1 MRYNFCMGDTEQYEP
16 FSQADTDVEISDLAR
31 PEGEEQRH
39 LAFSRWINSAF
50 ERRFGPKR
58 SPRPRVGAITTIV
71 FVVLAL
77 LLIVV
82 SYQSG
87 LLALLAKV
95 HFQTSTSSP
104 PRIVPEALAQS
115 SAFSCVM
122 DAAWSPNSDY
132 IAILGYHHDCTSYT
146 PEPGLMAV
154 YDVHTNRKI
163 EQIALDTPALQAL
176 HHYSVTN
183 VGIFYH
189 SILWSPDGTRL
200 AVLFSVA
207 SSVAPFE
214 GILLVDRN
222 DGHVKVM
229 LYRDVSTTLANEYL
243 AWDMTLGKAAHV
255 SYTPLISHAF
265 TYIVNVPVAISYT
278 WGSDGT
284 LIPGADPNIPPILI
298 GPTGN
303 PDGGAS
309 FTPWQSGQVSLTFQ
323 NGNSPVYLPGVYAWS
338 TSFAAWSPD
347 GRYLADGID
356 IAGQLTSP
364 TILPMSGEAL
374 QALQAAGLPTI
385 PVRDAGMAQIVAGL
399 KVPTITSPGTVEE
412 NVAWRP
418 DGRVVA
424 VMDGANHIDI
434 YDCASGHLL
443 TVLSL
448 PVGVASDIGGLIVLR
463 WSPDGQRLLASGPMI
478 GIGVVWGPGQL
489 PRV

>member
-1 MRYNFCMGDTEQYEP
+1 MGDTEQYDP
-16 FSQADTDVEISDLAR
+16 LSQADTDVEISDLAQ
-31 PEGEEQRH
+31 PEGEKQRH
-39 LAFSRWINSAF
+39 LAFSRWANSAF
-50 ERRFGPKR
+50 ERRFGPGR
-58 SPRPRVGAITTIV
+58 SPRRRVGVVTTIV
-71 FVVLAL
+71 FIVLVL
-77 LLIVV
+77 LLIAV

-87 LLALLAKV
+87 LLAILASV
-95 HFQTSTSSP
+95 RFQTPTSSP
-104 PRIVPEALAQS
+104 PRIVPEALAQTG
-115 SAFSCVM
+115 AFSCVM
-122 DAAWSPNSDY
+122 DAAWSPNSAY
-132 IAILGYHHDCTSYT
+132 LAILGYHHDCTSYA

-163 EQIALDTPALQAL
+163 EQVALDAPALQAL
-176 HHYSVTN
+176 HRYSVTN

-214 GILLVDRN
+214 GILLVDR
-222 DGHVKVM
+222 DGGQVKVM
-229 LYRDVSTTLANEYL
+229 LYRDTSTTLANEYL
-243 AWDMTLGKAAHV
+243 SWDIQQGKPASIA
-255 SYTPLISHAF
+255 YTPLISHAF

-278 WGSDGT
+278 WGGDGT
-284 LIPGADPNIPPILI
+284 LIPGADPDISPILI

-309 FTPWQSGQVSLTFQ
+309 FTPWQSGQVSLTYQ

-347 GRYLADGID
+347 GRYIADGID

-364 TILPMSGEAL
+364 TILPMGEQA
-374 QALQAAGLPTI
+374 QEALQAAGLPTL

-424 VMDGANHIDI
+424 VMDGSNHIDI
-434 YDCASGHLL
+434 YNCSSGHLL
-443 TVLSL
+443 AAL
-448 PVGVASDIGGLIVLR
+448 PLPTGVASDIGGLIVLR
-463 WSPDGQRLLASGPMI
+463 WSPDGRRLLASGPMI
-478 GIGVVWGPGQL
+478 GAGVVWGPGQL
-489 PRV
+489 PGV